1 MFKII
6 YDTLVRPSKIAT
18 HVDEKPFRKFLEFI
32 VVMIILAIIP
42 VFIAQSRSLSFSN
55 DETKAIITEINE
67 VQPIEYEVKDGK
79 LIFTGEGDP
88 VVRCVKVE
96 ENNFYLT
103 STPVYIVFSL
113 DGSEYEVNEEKAY
126 IVILKE
132 NEIELR
138 YCLEALKKSN
148 SSGGT
153 LMAGFSSLI
162 NEEEKV
168 VKTIS
173 YGELN
178 ANFDITKTSELR
190 LFNDVYN
197 IGNLIYGKVKWGII
211 LSNATLSI
219 SYIIGQYFSTI
230 FITMFLMFLLFRFF
244 GVRFRKVI
252 KICLLCC
259 TPYVMFNL
267 LGYLYGAQFFVVVGE
282 ILTVYYI
289 YRTLRMY
296 SAISIMNQQGGN
308 L

>member
-1 MFKII
+1 MLKII
-6 YDTLVRPSKIAT
+6 YNTLVRPSQIAL

-32 VVMIILAIIP
+32 VVMILLAIIP
-42 VFIAQSRSLSFSN
+42 VFIAQSKSLSFSN
-55 DETKAIITEINE
+55 DETKAIITEINK
-67 VQPIEYEVKDGK
+67 VQPIEYEIKDGK
-79 LIFTGEGDP
+79 LNFTGEGDP
-88 VVRCVKVE
+88 VVRYVKIDK
-96 ENNFYLT
+96 NKFYLT

-132 NEIELR
+132 KELELR
-138 YCLEALKKSN
+138 YCPEALKKSN

-162 NEEEKV
+162 KEEERV

-173 YGELN
+173 YGELK
-178 ANFDITKTSELR
+178 ANFNVTKTKELR

-197 IGNLIYGKVKWGII
+197 IGNLIYSKVKWGII
-211 LSNATLSI
+211 LGNASVSI
-219 SYIIGQYFSTI
+219 GYIIGQYFSTI
-230 FITMFLMFLLFRFF
+230 FITMLLMFLLFRFF

-252 KICLLCC
+252 KISLLCC
-259 TPYVMFNL
+259 TPYVIFNL
-267 LGYLYGAQFFVVVGE
+267 LGYLYGFSFFVIVGE

-296 SAISIMNQQGGN
+296 SAICIMNQQGGN